1 MITPMAGVVSPIT
14 PASKSTRRHEEENR
28 DSHQSEVYFS
38 GLQGT
43 GQGSGSHHQESDA
56 EPEYQLRAASR
67 KKCRKE
73 LKINAVDKQISSGH
87 VRSVC

>member
-1 MITPMAGVVSPIT
+1 MAGVVSSIT

-28 DSHQSEVYFS
+28 DSHQSEVHFS

-43 GQGSGSHHQESDA
+43 GQGSGSHHQESNA
-56 EPEYQLRAASR
+56 EPEYLLRAASWQPR
-67 KKCRKE
+67 RKE
-73 LKINAVDKQISSGH
+73 LKINAVDKQISSGL

>member
-1 MITPMAGVVSPIT
+1 MITPNGRGDVTHHSGQQIA
-14 PASKSTRRHEEENR
+14 RHYEEENR
-28 DSHQSEVYFS
+28 DSHQSEVHLS

-56 EPEYQLRAASR
+56 ESEYQLRAASR

-73 LKINAVDKQISSGH
+73 LKINAVDKQISSGL

>member
-1 MITPMAGVVSPIT
+1 MINPNGRGDANHHSGQQI
-14 PASKSTRRHEEENR
+14 ARRHEEENR

-73 LKINAVDKQISSGH
+73 LKINAVDKQISSGL